1 MNNLGKS
8 LAIVVSITGW
18 MVFAAP
24 AQATMYIYQLPDG
37 SRIISDHALKGSQ
50 YSLVRSSRKVKGMGM
65 LAASNNHQLFR
76 AKTSNYDSLIKET
89 GFLYRVDPA
98 LIKAVVHA
106 ESAFNP
112 LATSSKGASGLMQIM
127 PKTAEIYGVT
137 DIYDP
142 EQNLRAGAQ
151 YLRHLLA
158 RYNNKPHLALA
169 AYNAGPR
176 AVSRYRGVPPYRET
190 RNYIKK
196 VLKFKRRYA
205 SLTL

>member
-1 MNNLGKS
+1 
-8 LAIVVSITGW
+8 
-18 MVFAAP
+18 
-24 AQATMYIYQLPDG
+24 
-37 SRIISDHALKGSQ
+37 
-50 YSLVRSSRKVKGMGM
+50 
-65 LAASNNHQLFR
+65 
-76 AKTSNYDSLIKET
+76 
-89 GFLYRVDPA
+89 
-98 LIKAVVHA
+98 
-106 ESAFNP
+106 
-112 LATSSKGASGLMQIM
+112 MQIM